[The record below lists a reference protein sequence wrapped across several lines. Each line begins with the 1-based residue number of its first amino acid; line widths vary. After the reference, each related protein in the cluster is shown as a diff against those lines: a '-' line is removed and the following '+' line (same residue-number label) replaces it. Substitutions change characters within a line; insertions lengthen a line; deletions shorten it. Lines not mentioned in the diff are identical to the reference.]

1 MTNSS
6 DFLGYGFSVQEMEGV
21 VNFVKAYPTTKGE
34 VTKQN
39 KRFTNAISNIEKVLQ
54 QLNEINDDFP
64 QLVIN
69 ADERYEHEVMGTLI
83 VDDSNGF
90 TIQGS
95 HERHSIVKELNLIKN
110 SLKNQTVDKL
120 LRHETVNNKIVVTTH
135 NLATGKFKVIKEL
148 EKIWESKGNEV
159 TNHELSPFTVF
170 VTYAFDQLNS
180 DCGTKKS
187 TIHDAKKD
195 TGEKEKL
202 GKLSQFEVI
211 RKKYKK

>member
-1 MTNSS
+1 MAHFS
-6 DFLGYGFSVQEMEGV
+6 DFLKYGLSEQDMEDIV
-21 VNFVKAYPTTKGE
+21 KFVKAYPTTKGE

-39 KRFTNAISNIEKVLQ
+39 KRFTHAIDNIEKVIQ
-54 QLNEINDDFP
+54 QISAIERDFP

-69 ADERYEHEVMGTLI
+69 ADERYEHEVMGTHI
-83 VDDSNGF
+83 VDSPNGF
-90 TIQGS
+90 TVHGS
-95 HERHSIVKELNLIKN
+95 HERHSIVKELNLIKS
-110 SLKNQTVDKL
+110 SLRNQTVDKL
-120 LRHETVNNKIVVTTH
+120 LKHEILDNKIVVSTH
-135 NLATGKFKVIKEL
+135 NLATGKYKVVKKL
-148 EKIWESKGNEV
+148 EEIWKSKGNEV
-159 TNHELSPFTVF
+159 TNHELSSFTVF